1 MTRPPRRPSALAG
14 ASAFD
19 HPVTAEAPQEAPA
32 AAQAPAAPAAAPKAA
47 TAPQSAAE
55 SAKPAAKEKPKK
67 LTIYQE
73 GEDTDRMRGAMVATI
88 PYEGFKTLSKFAQEA
103 IMEKVERLEQQY
115 NNGKPFP
122 AVGPGVIPA
131 GRPMGE

>member
-19 HPVTAEAPQEAPA
+19 HPVTTEAAQEAPA
-32 AAQAPAAPAAAPKAA
+32 AVPTPAAPAAAPKAA

-55 SAKPAAKEKPKK
+55 STKPAPKEKPKK

-73 GEDTDRMRGAMVATI
+73 PEDTDRMRGAMVGTI
-88 PYEGFKTLSKFAQEA
+88 PHEGFKTLSKFVQEA
-103 IMEKVERLEQQY
+103 IMEKVERLERQY
-115 NNGKPFP
+115 NGGEPFP

>member
-32 AAQAPAAPAAAPKAA
+32 APAAAPKAA

-55 SAKPAAKEKPKK
+55 SVKRTAKEKPKK

-73 GEDTDRMRGAMVATI
+73 PEDTDRMRGAMVGTI
-88 PYEGFKTLSKFAQEA
+88 QHEGFKTLSKFVQEA
-103 IMEKVERLEQQY
+103 IMEKVERLEQRY
-115 NNGKPFP
+115 NGGEPFP